1 MTPEEQIKTLASKET
16 DLKNLII
23 DYIGNKLKPENG
35 EVTVEMCIE
44 VFSEE
49 FPEFLLLLAQE
60 NFLRGYQQSLD
71 DMEVVENER
80 KKIS

>member
-16 DLKNLII
+16 GLKNLII

-71 DMEVVENER
+71 DMEAIENER